1 MSDSARS
8 PLIVRV
14 LAITGL
20 ILGGL
25 AVVAGSPRKS
35 GTPLDVTSLARAVEN
50 EDDHVTAVEL
60 ARWIRD
66 RKPGL
71 RIVDV
76 RDSADFEDYH
86 IPVAERIPLDSLA
99 HSKFK
104 PSETVVLYSGGGA
117 HAAQGWV
124 FLKALGNEKVFF
136 LRGGVD
142 EWLDEV
148 MNPQFPKNASPA
160 EKVEMDSIAA
170 LSRYFGGVPRQVDSL
185 VVPKRG
191 DEKSS
196 WHATVAKVR
205 GRGC

>member
-1 MSDSARS
+1 
-8 PLIVRV
+8 
-14 LAITGL
+14 
-20 ILGGL
+20 
-25 AVVAGSPRKS
+25 
-35 GTPLDVTSLARAVEN
+35 
-50 EDDHVTAVEL
+50 
-60 ARWIRD
+60 
-66 RKPGL
+66 
-71 RIVDV
+71 VDV

-104 PSETVVLYSGGGA
+104 PGETVVLYSGGGA

-124 FLKALGNEKVFF
+124 FLKALGNENVFF

-142 EWLDEV
+142 EWLEEV
-148 MNPQFPKNASPA
+148 MNPQFPRNAPPA

-185 VVPKRG
+185 VIPKRG